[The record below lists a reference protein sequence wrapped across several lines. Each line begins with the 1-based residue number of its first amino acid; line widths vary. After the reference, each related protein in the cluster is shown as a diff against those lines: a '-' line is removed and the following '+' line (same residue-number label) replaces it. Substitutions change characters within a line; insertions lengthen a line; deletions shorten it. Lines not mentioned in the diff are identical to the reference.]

1 MNQRDCHVPTD
12 EAPGRGGWEK
22 GGARGDR
29 SVGILEGMRSAFTPV
44 ASLDGLESFRRC
56 HHVWYCGSNPG
67 TSLKRMDNGRARQ

>member
-1 MNQRDCHVPTD
+1 MNQRDCHVPT

-44 ASLDGLESFRRC
+44 ASLDAVLNRS
-56 HHVWYCGSNPG
+56 VAVIMCGSNPG